1 MAVERCGSDMTGK
14 LVVATSTSEDARD
27 RLVAALLAVPAPRFA
42 DAVWKYGTTMVLI
55 AGVPDDDVVDRVQE
69 AMTTLGAG

>member
-1 MAVERCGSDMTGK
+1 MPR
-14 LVVATSTSEDARD
+14 
-27 RLVAALLAVPAPRFA
+27 PRFA